1 MTDNPALSRSDT
13 SRIDELEIKLAYAE
27 DLLDSL
33 NKLVATQSEQIE
45 AMGRELVRLRERIAQ
60 SQTVTG
66 DQSMDPNGEKP
77 PHY

>member
-1 MTDNPALSRSDT
+1 MSDKPVLSRSDT

-33 NKLVATQSEQIE
+33 NRLVATQSEQIE
-45 AMGRELVRLRERIAQ
+45 AMGRELVRLRDRIAQ
-60 SQTVTG
+60 SQTLTG
-66 DQSMDPNGEKP
+66 EQSSDPDDEKP